1 VTAGFDGSDVSSIP
15 DKLMPPP
22 AFYARCLAMTISPTA
37 TDAPEAFGVSLPDDE
52 PRRNLER
59 ARQYLAAIEAS
70 HSPDGPASGEPFAF
84 LASDIQQI
92 EYPNQFVPKGASR
105 DLAAM
110 REAGERGRRVIRSER
125 YEVRTALAHGNE
137 VALEVLWTGKIA
149 VAVGSLAA
157 GDEMRAH
164 FGVFLTL
171 RDGLIVSQRNYDC
184 FEPF

>member
-1 VTAGFDGSDVSSIP
+1 VTSDSSAP
-15 DKLMPPP
+15 LT
-22 AFYARCLAMTISPTA
+22 RTISPTA
-37 TDAPEAFGVSLPDDE
+37 TDAPEAFGVTLPDGE

-70 HSPDGPASGEPFAF
+70 HSPDGRASRDPFTY
-84 LASDIQQI
+84 LAPDIQQI
-92 EYPNQFVPKGASR
+92 EFPNQFVPKGASR

-125 YEVRTALAHGNE
+125 YEVRMALAQGNE
-137 VALEVLWTGKIA
+137 VALEVLWTGTLALA
-149 VAVGSLAA
+149 VASLAA
-157 GDEMRAH
+157 GDDMRAH
-164 FGVFLTL
+164 FGVFLTF